1 MFIDK
6 ARIFVKSGNGG
17 NGAVSFRREKYV
29 PAGGPDGGDGGNGAS
44 VIFEVDLGLRT
55 LMDFKYQRKY
65 VAEHGEDG
73 SKKRKAGK
81 NGEDLVLKVPP
92 GTIIRDEAT
101 GLIIADLKEEG
112 DKAIVARGGRG
123 GKGNQHFANAVRQ
136 APAFARSGS
145 EATGLIIADL
155 KEEGDKAIV
164 ARGGRGGKGNQHF
177 ANAVRQA
184 PAFARSGSDGVEK
197 WVVLELKMIAD
208 VGLLGFPNVGKS
220 TFLSVVTKAK
230 PKIANYHFTTLTP
243 NLGVVQTKFGDSFVL
258 ADIPGLI
265 EGAADGIGLGH
276 DFLRHVERTKV
287 LIHIVDISGIEGRD
301 ALEDF
306 DKINDELKL
315 YNEKLSTR
323 PQIVV
328 ANKMDILEDET
339 IFEDFKNE
347 LEGRGYK
354 VFKMSAATRQGI
366 DDVIAYVSELLQ
378 DAEEI
383 ELVSEEEMFRPELD
397 EPQDEGL
404 QIEIEDGVY
413 VVTGKSLRRIMYSV
427 NFEDMESLQ
436 YFQKAMESQ
445 GVFDRLR
452 EMGIE
457 DGDTVRIYEIEFEFY
472 N

>member
-73 SKKRKAGK
+73 SKKRKAGR
-81 NGEDLVLKVPP
+81 NGEDLILKVPP

-101 GLIIADLKEEG
+101 GLVIADLKEEG
-112 DKAIVARGGRG
+112 DRAVVA
-123 GKGNQHFANAVRQ
+123 K
-136 APAFARSGS
+136 
-145 EATGLIIADL
+145 
-155 KEEGDKAIV
+155 
-164 ARGGRGGKGNQHF
+164 GGRGGKGNQHF

-243 NLGVVQTKFGDSFVL
+243 NLGVVQTKFGESFVL

-265 EGAADGIGLGH
+265 EGAAEGVGLGH

-287 LIHIVDISGIEGRD
+287 LIHIVDISGLEGRD
-301 ALEDF
+301 ALDDF
-306 DKINDELKL
+306 DKINGELKL
-315 YNEKLSTR
+315 YNEKLATR
-323 PQIVV
+323 PQVV
-328 ANKMDILEDET
+328 VSNKMDILEDES
-339 IFEDFKNE
+339 IFEEFKNE

-354 VFKMSAATRQGI
+354 VFKMSAATRQGV
-366 DDVIAYVSELLQ
+366 DDVIAYVSELLRE
-378 DAEEI
+378 AEEI

-397 EPQDEGL
+397 EVQDEGL
-404 QIEIEDGVY
+404 QIDIEDGVY

-427 NFEDMESLQ
+427 NFDDMESLQ

>member
-29 PAGGPDGGDGGNGAS
+29 PAGGPDGGDGGSGAS

-73 SKKRKAGK
+73 SKKRKAGR
-81 NGEDLVLKVPP
+81 NGEDLILKVPP

-101 GLIIADLKEEG
+101 GLVIADLKEEG
-112 DKAIVARGGRG
+112 DRAVVA
-123 GKGNQHFANAVRQ
+123 K
-136 APAFARSGS
+136 
-145 EATGLIIADL
+145 
-155 KEEGDKAIV
+155 
-164 ARGGRGGKGNQHF
+164 GGRGGKGNQHF

-243 NLGVVQTKFGDSFVL
+243 NLGVVQTKFGESFVL

-265 EGAADGIGLGH
+265 EGAAEGVGLGH

-287 LIHIVDISGIEGRD
+287 LIHIVDISGLEGRD
-301 ALEDF
+301 ALDDF
-306 DKINDELKL
+306 DKINGELKL
-315 YNEKLSTR
+315 YNEKLATR
-323 PQIVV
+323 PQVVV
-328 ANKMDILEDET
+328 ANKMDILEDES
-339 IFEDFKNE
+339 IFDEFKNE

-354 VFKMSAATRQGI
+354 VFKMSAATRQGV
-366 DDVIAYVSELLQ
+366 DDVIAYVSELLRE
-378 DAEEI
+378 AEEI

-397 EPQDEGL
+397 EVQDEGL
-404 QIEIEDGVY
+404 QIDIEDGVY

-427 NFEDMESLQ
+427 NFDDMESLQ

-457 DGDTVRIYEIEFEFY
+457 DGDTC
-472 N
+472 

>member
-73 SKKRKAGK
+73 SKKRKAGR
-81 NGEDLVLKVPP
+81 NGEDLILKVPP

-101 GLIIADLKEEG
+101 GLVIADLKEEG
-112 DKAIVARGGRG
+112 DRAVVA
-123 GKGNQHFANAVRQ
+123 K
-136 APAFARSGS
+136 
-145 EATGLIIADL
+145 
-155 KEEGDKAIV
+155 
-164 ARGGRGGKGNQHF
+164 GGRGGKGNQHF

-208 VGLLGFPNVGKS
+208 GGLLGFPNVGKS

-265 EGAADGIGLGH
+265 EGAAEGVGLGH

-287 LIHIVDISGIEGRD
+287 LIHIVDISGLEGRD

-315 YNEKLSTR
+315 YNEKLATR
-323 PQIVV
+323 PQVVV
-328 ANKMDILEDET
+328 ANKMDILEDES
-339 IFEDFKNE
+339 IFEEFKNE
-347 LEGRGYK
+347 LEDRGYK
-354 VFKMSAATRQGI
+354 VFKMSAATRQGV
-366 DDVIAYVSELLQ
+366 DDVIAYVSELLKE
-378 DAEEI
+378 AEEI

-397 EPQDEGL
+397 EQQDEGL
-404 QIEIEDGVY
+404 QIDIEDGVY

-427 NFEDMESLQ
+427 NFDDMESLQ

>member
-73 SKKRKAGK
+73 SKKRKAGR
-81 NGEDLVLKVPP
+81 NGEDLILKVPP

-101 GLIIADLKEEG
+101 GLVIADLKEEG
-112 DKAIVARGGRG
+112 DRAIVA
-123 GKGNQHFANAVRQ
+123 K
-136 APAFARSGS
+136 
-145 EATGLIIADL
+145 
-155 KEEGDKAIV
+155 
-164 ARGGRGGKGNQHF
+164 GGRGGKGNQHF

-243 NLGVVQTKFGDSFVL
+243 NLGVVQTKFGESFVL

-265 EGAADGIGLGH
+265 EGAAEGVGLGH

-287 LIHIVDISGIEGRD
+287 LIHIVDISGLEGRD
-301 ALEDF
+301 ALDDF
-306 DKINDELKL
+306 DKINGELKL
-315 YNEKLSTR
+315 YNEKLATR
-323 PQIVV
+323 PQVVV
-328 ANKMDILEDET
+328 ANKMDILEDES
-339 IFEDFKNE
+339 IFDEFKNE
-347 LEGRGYK
+347 LEKRGYK
-354 VFKMSAATRQGI
+354 VFKMSAATRQGV
-366 DDVIAYVSELLQ
+366 DDVIAYVSELLRE
-378 DAEEI
+378 AEEI

-397 EPQDEGL
+397 EVQDEGL
-404 QIEIEDGVY
+404 QIDIEDGVY

-427 NFEDMESLQ
+427 NFDDMESLQ

>member
-6 ARIFVKSGNGG
+6 ARIFVKAGNGG

-29 PAGGPDGGDGGNGAS
+29 PAGGPDGGDGGRGAS
-44 VIFEVDLGLRT
+44 VIFEVDNDLRT

-65 VAEHGEDG
+65 VATPGGDG
-73 SKKRKAGK
+73 SKKRQAGK
-81 NGEDLVLKVPP
+81 NGEDLVLKVPA
-92 GTIIRDEAT
+92 GTIIRDEAS
-101 GLIIADLKEEG
+101 GKIIADLKHEG
-112 DKAIVARGGRG
+112 DRAVVARGGRG

-136 APAFARSGS
+136 APNFAKSG
-145 EATGLIIADL
+145 TDG
-155 KEEGDKAIV
+155 EE
-164 ARGGRGGKGNQHF
+164 R
-177 ANAVRQA
+177 
-184 PAFARSGSDGVEK
+184 
-197 WVVLELKMIAD
+197 WVILELKMIAD

-220 TFLSVVTKAK
+220 TFLSVVTAAK

-265 EGAADGIGLGH
+265 EGAAEGIGLGH

-287 LIHIVDISGIEGRD
+287 LIHIVDISGLEGRN

-306 DKINDELKL
+306 DAINGELKL

-323 PQIVV
+323 PQVVV
-328 ANKMDILEDET
+328 ANKIDILEDESVY
-339 IFEDFKNE
+339 EEFKTT
-347 LEGRGYK
+347 LEERGYK
-354 VFKMSAATRQGI
+354 VFKMSAATREGI
-366 DDVIAYVSELLQ
+366 EDVIAYVSQILK

-383 ELVSEEEMFRPELD
+383 ELVSEEELYVPELD
-397 EPQDEGL
+397 DEQEEGL
-404 QIEIEDGVY
+404 QVEIEDGVY

-427 NFEDMESLQ
+427 NFEDMESIQ
-436 YFQKAMESQ
+436 FFQKTMESQ
-445 GVFDRLR
+445 GVFDKLR

-457 DGDTVRIYEIEFEFY
+457 DGDTVKIYDIEFEFY

>member
-1 MFIDK
+1 MIDK
-6 ARIFVKSGNGG
+6 ARIFVKAGNGG
-17 NGAVSFRREKYV
+17 NGSVSFRREKYV
-29 PAGGPDGGDGGNGAS
+29 PAGGPDGGDGGRGAS
-44 VIFEVDLGLRT
+44 IIFKVDTGLRT
-55 LMDFKYQRKY
+55 LMDFKYKKKY
-65 VAEHGEDG
+65 VGEPGADG
-73 SKKRKAGK
+73 SKKRQAGK

-101 GLIIADLKEEG
+101 NLIIADLKHDG
-112 DKAIVARGGRG
+112 DEAVVA
-123 GKGNQHFANAVRQ
+123 K
-136 APAFARSGS
+136 
-145 EATGLIIADL
+145 
-155 KEEGDKAIV
+155 
-164 ARGGRGGKGNQHF
+164 GGRGGKGNQHF

-243 NLGVVQTKFGDSFVL
+243 NLGVVQTKFGESFVL

-265 EGAADGIGLGH
+265 EGAAEGVGLGH

-287 LIHIVDISGIEGRD
+287 LIHIVDISGLEGRD
-301 ALEDF
+301 ALDDF
-306 DKINDELKL
+306 DKINGELKL
-315 YNEKLSTR
+315 YNEKLATR
-323 PQIVV
+323 PQVVV
-328 ANKMDILEDET
+328 ANKMDILEDES
-339 IFEDFKNE
+339 IFDEFKNE

-354 VFKMSAATRQGI
+354 VFKMSAATRQGV
-366 DDVIAYVSELLQ
+366 DDVIAYVSELLRE
-378 DAEEI
+378 AEEI

-397 EPQDEGL
+397 EVQDEGL
-404 QIEIEDGVY
+404 QIDIEDGVY

-427 NFEDMESLQ
+427 NFDDMESLQ

>member
-1 MFIDK
+1 MRK
-6 ARIFVKSGNGG
+6 TTLTAAT
-17 NGAVSFRREKYV
+17 AVSFRREKYV

-73 SKKRKAGK
+73 SKKRKAGR
-81 NGEDLVLKVPP
+81 NGEDLILKVPP

-101 GLIIADLKEEG
+101 GLVIADLKEEG
-112 DKAIVARGGRG
+112 DRAVVA
-123 GKGNQHFANAVRQ
+123 K
-136 APAFARSGS
+136 
-145 EATGLIIADL
+145 
-155 KEEGDKAIV
+155 
-164 ARGGRGGKGNQHF
+164 GGRGGKGNQHF

-243 NLGVVQTKFGDSFVL
+243 NLGVVQTKFGESFVL

-265 EGAADGIGLGH
+265 EGAAEGVGLGH

-287 LIHIVDISGIEGRD
+287 LIHIVDISGLEGRD
-301 ALEDF
+301 ALDDF
-306 DKINDELKL
+306 DKINGELKL
-315 YNEKLSTR
+315 YNEKLATR
-323 PQIVV
+323 PQVVV
-328 ANKMDILEDET
+328 ANKMDILEDES
-339 IFEDFKNE
+339 IFDEFKNE

-354 VFKMSAATRQGI
+354 VFKMSAATRQGV
-366 DDVIAYVSELLQ
+366 DDVIAYVSELLRE
-378 DAEEI
+378 AEEI

-397 EPQDEGL
+397 EVQDEGL
-404 QIEIEDGVY
+404 QIDIEDGVY

-427 NFEDMESLQ
+427 NFDDMESLQ

>member
-73 SKKRKAGK
+73 SKKRKAGR

-101 GLIIADLKEEG
+101 GLVIADLKEEG
-112 DKAIVARGGRG
+112 DRAVVA
-123 GKGNQHFANAVRQ
+123 K
-136 APAFARSGS
+136 
-145 EATGLIIADL
+145 
-155 KEEGDKAIV
+155 
-164 ARGGRGGKGNQHF
+164 GGRGGKGNQHF

-265 EGAADGIGLGH
+265 EGAAEGVGLGH

-287 LIHIVDISGIEGRD
+287 LIHIVDISGLEGRD

-315 YNEKLSTR
+315 YNEKLATR
-323 PQIVV
+323 PQVVV
-328 ANKMDILEDET
+328 ANKMDILEDES
-339 IFEDFKNE
+339 IFEEFKNE
-347 LEGRGYK
+347 LEDRGYK
-354 VFKMSAATRQGI
+354 VFKMSAATRQGV
-366 DDVIAYVSELLQ
+366 DDVIAYVSELLKE
-378 DAEEI
+378 AEEI

-397 EPQDEGL
+397 EQQDEGL
-404 QIEIEDGVY
+404 QIDIEDGVY

-427 NFEDMESLQ
+427 NFDDMESLQ

>member
-73 SKKRKAGK
+73 SKKRKAGR
-81 NGEDLVLKVPP
+81 NGEDLILKVPP

-101 GLIIADLKEEG
+101 GLVIADLKEEG
-112 DKAIVARGGRG
+112 DR
-123 GKGNQHFANAVRQ
+123 AV
-136 APAFARSGS
+136 
-145 EATGLIIADL
+145 
-155 KEEGDKAIV
+155 V
-164 ARGGRGGKGNQHF
+164 GRGGKGNQHF

-243 NLGVVQTKFGDSFVL
+243 NLGVVQTKFGESFVL

-265 EGAADGIGLGH
+265 EGAAEGVGLGH

-287 LIHIVDISGIEGRD
+287 LIHIVDISGLEGRD
-301 ALEDF
+301 ALDDF
-306 DKINDELKL
+306 DKINGELKL
-315 YNEKLSTR
+315 YNEKLATR
-323 PQIVV
+323 PQVVV
-328 ANKMDILEDET
+328 ANKMDILEDES
-339 IFEDFKNE
+339 IFDEFKNE

-354 VFKMSAATRQGI
+354 VFKMSAATRQGV
-366 DDVIAYVSELLQ
+366 DDVIAYVSELLRE
-378 DAEEI
+378 AEEI

-397 EPQDEGL
+397 EVQDEGL
-404 QIEIEDGVY
+404 QIDIEDGVY

-427 NFEDMESLQ
+427 NFDDMESLQ

>member
-65 VAEHGEDG
+65 VVEHGEDG
-73 SKKRKAGK
+73 SKKRKAGR
-81 NGEDLVLKVPP
+81 NGEDLILKVPP

-101 GLIIADLKEEG
+101 GLVIADLKEEG
-112 DKAIVARGGRG
+112 DRAVVA
-123 GKGNQHFANAVRQ
+123 K
-136 APAFARSGS
+136 
-145 EATGLIIADL
+145 
-155 KEEGDKAIV
+155 
-164 ARGGRGGKGNQHF
+164 GGRGGKGNQHF

-243 NLGVVQTKFGDSFVL
+243 NLGVVQTKFGESFVL

-265 EGAADGIGLGH
+265 EGAAEGVGLGH

-287 LIHIVDISGIEGRD
+287 LIHIVDISGLEGRD
-301 ALEDF
+301 ALDDF
-306 DKINDELKL
+306 DKINGELKL
-315 YNEKLSTR
+315 YNEKLATR
-323 PQIVV
+323 PQVVV
-328 ANKMDILEDET
+328 ANKMDILEDES
-339 IFEDFKNE
+339 IFEEFKNE

-354 VFKMSAATRQGI
+354 VFKMSAATRQGV
-366 DDVIAYVSELLQ
+366 DDVIAYVSELLRE
-378 DAEEI
+378 AEEI

-397 EPQDEGL
+397 EVQDEGL
-404 QIEIEDGVY
+404 QIDIEDGVY

-427 NFEDMESLQ
+427 NFDDMESLQ

>member
-73 SKKRKAGK
+73 SKKRKAGR
-81 NGEDLVLKVPP
+81 NGEDLILKVPP

-101 GLIIADLKEEG
+101 GLVIADLKEEG
-112 DKAIVARGGRG
+112 DRAVVA
-123 GKGNQHFANAVRQ
+123 K
-136 APAFARSGS
+136 
-145 EATGLIIADL
+145 
-155 KEEGDKAIV
+155 
-164 ARGGRGGKGNQHF
+164 GGRGGKGNQHF

-243 NLGVVQTKFGDSFVL
+243 NLGVVQTKFGESFVL

-265 EGAADGIGLGH
+265 EGAAEGVGLGH

-287 LIHIVDISGIEGRD
+287 LIHIVDISGLEGRD
-301 ALEDF
+301 ALDDF
-306 DKINDELKL
+306 DKINGELKL
-315 YNEKLSTR
+315 YNEKLATR
-323 PQIVV
+323 PQVVV
-328 ANKMDILEDET
+328 ANKMDILEDES
-339 IFEDFKNE
+339 IFDEFKNE
-347 LEGRGYK
+347 LEGREITY
-354 VFKMSAATRQGI
+354 
-366 DDVIAYVSELLQ
+366 
-378 DAEEI
+378 EE
-383 ELVSEEEMFRPELD
+383 R
-397 EPQDEGL
+397 
-404 QIEIEDGVY
+404 
-413 VVTGKSLRRIMYSV
+413 
-427 NFEDMESLQ
+427 
-436 YFQKAMESQ
+436 
-445 GVFDRLR
+445 
-452 EMGIE
+452 
-457 DGDTVRIYEIEFEFY
+457 
-472 N
+472 

>member
-73 SKKRKAGK
+73 SKKRKAGR
-81 NGEDLVLKVPP
+81 NGEDLILKVPP
-92 GTIIRDEAT
+92 GTILRDEAT
-101 GLIIADLKEEG
+101 GLVIADLKEEG
-112 DKAIVARGGRG
+112 DRAVVA
-123 GKGNQHFANAVRQ
+123 K
-136 APAFARSGS
+136 
-145 EATGLIIADL
+145 
-155 KEEGDKAIV
+155 
-164 ARGGRGGKGNQHF
+164 GGRGGKGNQHF

-243 NLGVVQTKFGDSFVL
+243 NLGVVQTKFGESFVL

-265 EGAADGIGLGH
+265 EGAAEGVGLGH

-287 LIHIVDISGIEGRD
+287 LIHIVDISGLEGRD
-301 ALEDF
+301 ALDDF
-306 DKINDELKL
+306 DKINGELKL
-315 YNEKLSTR
+315 YNEKLATR
-323 PQIVV
+323 PQVVV
-328 ANKMDILEDET
+328 ANKMDILEDES
-339 IFEDFKNE
+339 IFDEFKNE

-354 VFKMSAATRQGI
+354 VFKMSAATRQGV
-366 DDVIAYVSELLQ
+366 DDVIAYVSELLRE
-378 DAEEI
+378 AEEI

-397 EPQDEGL
+397 EVQDEGL
-404 QIEIEDGVY
+404 QIDIEDGVY

-427 NFEDMESLQ
+427 NFDDMESLQ

-445 GVFDRLR
+445 GVFDKLR

>member
-73 SKKRKAGK
+73 SKKRKAGR
-81 NGEDLVLKVPP
+81 NGEDLILKVPP

-101 GLIIADLKEEG
+101 GLVIADLKEEG
-112 DKAIVARGGRG
+112 DRAVVA
-123 GKGNQHFANAVRQ
+123 K
-136 APAFARSGS
+136 
-145 EATGLIIADL
+145 
-155 KEEGDKAIV
+155 
-164 ARGGRGGKGNQHF
+164 GGRGGKGNQHF

-243 NLGVVQTKFGDSFVL
+243 NLGVVQTKFGESFVL

-265 EGAADGIGLGH
+265 EGAAEGVGLGH

-287 LIHIVDISGIEGRD
+287 LIHLVDISGLEGRD
-301 ALEDF
+301 ALDDF
-306 DKINDELKL
+306 DKINGELKL
-315 YNEKLSTR
+315 YNEKLATR
-323 PQIVV
+323 PQVVV
-328 ANKMDILEDET
+328 ANKMDILEDES
-339 IFEDFKNE
+339 IFDEFKNE

-354 VFKMSAATRQGI
+354 VFKMSAATRQGV
-366 DDVIAYVSELLQ
+366 DDVIAYVSELLRE
-378 DAEEI
+378 AEEI

-397 EPQDEGL
+397 EVQDEGL
-404 QIEIEDGVY
+404 QIDIEDGVY

-427 NFEDMESLQ
+427 NFDDMESLQ

>member
-73 SKKRKAGK
+73 SKKRKAGR
-81 NGEDLVLKVPP
+81 NGEDLILKVPA

-101 GLIIADLKEEG
+101 GLVIADLKEEG
-112 DKAIVARGGRG
+112 DRAVVA
-123 GKGNQHFANAVRQ
+123 K
-136 APAFARSGS
+136 
-145 EATGLIIADL
+145 
-155 KEEGDKAIV
+155 
-164 ARGGRGGKGNQHF
+164 GGRGGKGNQHF

-197 WVVLELKMIAD
+197 WVILELKMIAD

-243 NLGVVQTKFGDSFVL
+243 NLGVVQTKFGESFVL

-265 EGAADGIGLGH
+265 EGAAEGIGLGH

-287 LIHIVDISGIEGRD
+287 LIHIVDISGLEGRD
-301 ALEDF
+301 ALDDF
-306 DKINDELKL
+306 DKINSELKL
-315 YNEKLSTR
+315 YNEKLATR
-323 PQIVV
+323 PQVVV
-328 ANKMDILEDET
+328 ANKMDILEDESV
-339 IFEDFKNE
+339 FEEFKNE

-354 VFKMSAATRQGI
+354 VFKMSAATRQGV

-378 DAEEI
+378 EAEEI

-397 EPQDEGL
+397 EVQDEGL
-404 QIEIEDGVY
+404 QIDIEDGVY

-427 NFEDMESLQ
+427 NFDDMESLQ

>member
-73 SKKRKAGK
+73 SKKRKAGR
-81 NGEDLVLKVPP
+81 NGEDLILKVPA

-101 GLIIADLKEEG
+101 GLVIADLKEEG
-112 DKAIVARGGRG
+112 DRAVVA
-123 GKGNQHFANAVRQ
+123 K
-136 APAFARSGS
+136 
-145 EATGLIIADL
+145 
-155 KEEGDKAIV
+155 
-164 ARGGRGGKGNQHF
+164 GGRGGKGNQHF

-243 NLGVVQTKFGDSFVL
+243 NLGVVQTKFGESFVL

-265 EGAADGIGLGH
+265 EGAAEGIGLGH

-287 LIHIVDISGIEGRD
+287 LIHIVDISGLEGRD
-301 ALEDF
+301 ALDDF
-306 DKINDELKL
+306 DKINSELKL
-315 YNEKLSTR
+315 YNEKLATR
-323 PQIVV
+323 PQVVV
-328 ANKMDILEDET
+328 ANKMDILEDESV
-339 IFEDFKNE
+339 FEEFKNE

-354 VFKMSAATRQGI
+354 VFKMSAATRQGV

-378 DAEEI
+378 EAEEI

-397 EPQDEGL
+397 EVKDEGL
-404 QIEIEDGVY
+404 QVEIEDGVY

-427 NFEDMESLQ
+427 NFDDMESIQ
-436 YFQKAMESQ
+436 YFQKAMENE
-445 GVFDRLR
+445 GVFDKLR

-457 DGDTVRIYEIEFEFY
+457 DGDTVKIYEIEFEFY

>member
-6 ARIFVKSGNGG
+6 ARIFVKAGNGG
-17 NGAVSFRREKYV
+17 NGAVGFRKEKYV

-65 VAEHGEDG
+65 SAETGGDG
-73 SKKRKAGK
+73 TKGRRSGK
-81 NGEDLVLKVPP
+81 NGDDLLLKVPA

-101 GLIIADLKEEG
+101 GLILADLKGEG
-112 DKAIVARGGRG
+112 DRAVIARGGRG

-136 APAFARSGS
+136 APAFA
-145 EATGLIIADL
+145 
-155 KEEGDKAIV
+155 K
-164 ARGGRGGKGNQHF
+164 
-177 ANAVRQA
+177 
-184 PAFARSGSDGVEK
+184 SGSDGQER
-197 WVVLELKMIAD
+197 WVTLELKMIAD

-243 NLGVVQTKFGDSFVL
+243 NLGVVQTKFGESFVL

-265 EGAADGIGLGH
+265 EGAAEGVGLGH

-287 LIHIVDISGIEGRD
+287 LIHIVDITGLEGRD

-306 DKINDELKL
+306 DKINDELKM

-323 PQIVV
+323 PQVVV
-328 ANKMDILEDET
+328 ANKMDILEDES
-339 IFEDFKNE
+339 IFEEFKNE

-366 DDVIAYVSELLQ
+366 DDVIGYVAQLLQ
-378 DAEEI
+378 EVEDIEI
-383 ELVSEEEMFRPELD
+383 VTEEEMYRPELD
-397 EPQDEGL
+397 VQDDQALE
-404 QIEIEDGVY
+404 IEIEDEVY
-413 VVTGKSLRRIMYSV
+413 VVKGKSLRRIMYSV
-427 NFEDMESLQ
+427 NFDDMESLQ
-436 YFQKAMESQ
+436 FFQKAMEAQ

-457 DGDTVRIYEIEFEFY
+457 DGDTVRIYELEFEFY

>member
-17 NGAVSFRREKYV
+17 KGAVSFRREKYV

-73 SKKRKAGK
+73 SKKRKAGR
-81 NGEDLVLKVPP
+81 NGEDLILKVPP

-101 GLIIADLKEEG
+101 GLVIADLKEEG
-112 DKAIVARGGRG
+112 DRAVVA
-123 GKGNQHFANAVRQ
+123 K
-136 APAFARSGS
+136 
-145 EATGLIIADL
+145 
-155 KEEGDKAIV
+155 
-164 ARGGRGGKGNQHF
+164 GGRGGKGNQHF

-243 NLGVVQTKFGDSFVL
+243 NLGVVQTKFGESFVL

-265 EGAADGIGLGH
+265 EGAAEGVGLGH

-287 LIHIVDISGIEGRD
+287 LIHIVDISGLEGRD
-301 ALEDF
+301 ALDDF
-306 DKINDELKL
+306 DKINGELKL
-315 YNEKLSTR
+315 YNEKLATR
-323 PQIVV
+323 PQVVV
-328 ANKMDILEDET
+328 ANKMDILEDES
-339 IFEDFKNE
+339 IFDEFKNE

-354 VFKMSAATRQGI
+354 VFKMSAATRQGV
-366 DDVIAYVSELLQ
+366 DDVIAYVSELLRE
-378 DAEEI
+378 AEEI

-397 EPQDEGL
+397 EVQDEGL
-404 QIEIEDGVY
+404 QIDIEDGVY

-427 NFEDMESLQ
+427 NFDDMESLQ

>member
-73 SKKRKAGK
+73 SKKRKAGR
-81 NGEDLVLKVPP
+81 NGEDLILKVPP

-101 GLIIADLKEEG
+101 NLVIADLKEEG
-112 DKAIVARGGRG
+112 DRAVVA
-123 GKGNQHFANAVRQ
+123 K
-136 APAFARSGS
+136 
-145 EATGLIIADL
+145 
-155 KEEGDKAIV
+155 
-164 ARGGRGGKGNQHF
+164 GGRGGKGNQHF

-243 NLGVVQTKFGDSFVL
+243 NLGVVQTKFGESFVL

-265 EGAADGIGLGH
+265 EGAAEGVGLGH

-287 LIHIVDISGIEGRD
+287 LIHIVDISGLEGRD
-301 ALEDF
+301 ALDDF
-306 DKINDELKL
+306 DKINGELKL
-315 YNEKLSTR
+315 YNEKLATR
-323 PQIVV
+323 PQVVV
-328 ANKMDILEDET
+328 ANKMDILEDES
-339 IFEDFKNE
+339 IFDEFKNE

-354 VFKMSAATRQGI
+354 VFKMSAATRQGV
-366 DDVIAYVSELLQ
+366 DDVIAYVSELLRE
-378 DAEEI
+378 AEEI

-397 EPQDEGL
+397 ELQDEGL
-404 QIEIEDGVY
+404 QIDIEDGVY

-427 NFEDMESLQ
+427 NFDDMESLQ

>member
-73 SKKRKAGK
+73 SKKRKAGR
-81 NGEDLVLKVPP
+81 NGEDLILKVPP

-101 GLIIADLKEEG
+101 GLVIADLKEEG
-112 DKAIVARGGRG
+112 DRAVVA
-123 GKGNQHFANAVRQ
+123 K
-136 APAFARSGS
+136 
-145 EATGLIIADL
+145 
-155 KEEGDKAIV
+155 
-164 ARGGRGGKGNQHF
+164 GGRGGKGNQHF

-243 NLGVVQTKFGDSFVL
+243 NLGVVQTKFGESFVL

-265 EGAADGIGLGH
+265 EGAAEGVGLGH

-287 LIHIVDISGIEGRD
+287 LIHIVDISGLEGRD
-301 ALEDF
+301 ALDDF
-306 DKINDELKL
+306 DKINGELKL
-315 YNEKLSTR
+315 YNEKLATR
-323 PQIVV
+323 PQVVV
-328 ANKMDILEDET
+328 ANKMNILEDES
-339 IFEDFKNE
+339 IFDEFKNE

-354 VFKMSAATRQGI
+354 VFKMSAATRQGV
-366 DDVIAYVSELLQ
+366 DDVIAYVSELLRE
-378 DAEEI
+378 AEEI

-397 EPQDEGL
+397 EVQDEGL
-404 QIEIEDGVY
+404 QIDIEDGVY

-427 NFEDMESLQ
+427 NFDDMESLQ

>member
-73 SKKRKAGK
+73 SKKRKAGR
-81 NGEDLVLKVPP
+81 NGEDLILKVPA

-101 GLIIADLKEEG
+101 GLVIADLKEEG
-112 DKAIVARGGRG
+112 DKAVVA
-123 GKGNQHFANAVRQ
+123 K
-136 APAFARSGS
+136 
-145 EATGLIIADL
+145 
-155 KEEGDKAIV
+155 
-164 ARGGRGGKGNQHF
+164 GGRGGKGNQHF

-197 WVVLELKMIAD
+197 WVILELKMIAD

-243 NLGVVQTKFGDSFVL
+243 NLGVVQTKFGESFVL

-265 EGAADGIGLGH
+265 EGAAEGIGLGH

-287 LIHIVDISGIEGRD
+287 LIHIVDISGLEGRN

-306 DKINDELKL
+306 DKINSELKL
-315 YNEKLSTR
+315 YNEKLATR
-323 PQIVV
+323 PQVVV
-328 ANKMDILEDET
+328 ANKIDILEDES
-339 IFEDFKNE
+339 IFEEFKNE
-347 LEGRGYK
+347 LEKRGYK
-354 VFKMSAATRQGI
+354 VFKMSAATRQGV
-366 DDVIAYVSELLQ
+366 DDVINYVSELLQ
-378 DAEEI
+378 EAEEI

-397 EPQDEGL
+397 EQQDEGL
-404 QIEIEDGVY
+404 QINIEDGVY

-427 NFEDMESLQ
+427 NFDDMESLQ

>member
-6 ARIFVKSGNGG
+6 ARIFVKAGNGG
-17 NGAVSFRREKYV
+17 NGAVGFRKEKYV
-29 PAGGPDGGDGGNGAS
+29 PAGGPDGGDGGQGAS
-44 VIFEVDLGLRT
+44 IIFEVDLGLRT

-65 VAEHGEDG
+65 SAEPGGDG
-73 SKKRKAGK
+73 SKSRRAGK
-81 NGEDLVLKVPP
+81 NGDDLILKVPA

-101 GLIIADLKEEG
+101 GLILADLKEEG
-112 DKAIVARGGRG
+112 DRASIVRGGRG

-136 APAFARSGS
+136 APSFAKSG
-145 EATGLIIADL
+145 T
-155 KEEGDKAIV
+155 EGQE
-164 ARGGRGGKGNQHF
+164 R
-177 ANAVRQA
+177 
-184 PAFARSGSDGVEK
+184 
-197 WVVLELKMIAD
+197 WVTLELKMIAD

-243 NLGVVQTKFGDSFVL
+243 NLGVVETKFGESFVL

-265 EGAADGIGLGH
+265 EGAAEGVGLGH

-287 LIHIVDISGIEGRD
+287 LIHIVDITGLEGRN

-306 DKINDELKL
+306 DKINDELKM
-315 YNEKLSTR
+315 YNEKLATR
-323 PQIVV
+323 PQVVV
-328 ANKMDILEDET
+328 ANKMDILEDQS
-339 IFEDFKNE
+339 IFEEFKNE

-366 DDVIAYVSELLQ
+366 DDVIAYVTPLLKEVE
-378 DAEEI
+378 DI
-383 ELVSEEEMFRPELD
+383 ELVTEEEMYKPELD
-397 EPQDEGL
+397 VQEDEALTIEIQDE
-404 QIEIEDGVY
+404 VY
-413 VVTGKSLRRIMYSV
+413 VVTGKMLRRIMYSV
-427 NFEDMESLQ
+427 NFDDMESLQ
-436 YFQKAMESQ
+436 YFQKVMESQ

-457 DGDTVRIYEIEFEFY
+457 DGDTVRIYELEFEFY

>member
-73 SKKRKAGK
+73 SKKRKAGR
-81 NGEDLVLKVPP
+81 NGEDLILKVPP

-101 GLIIADLKEEG
+101 GLVIADLKEEG
-112 DKAIVARGGRG
+112 DRAVVA
-123 GKGNQHFANAVRQ
+123 K
-136 APAFARSGS
+136 
-145 EATGLIIADL
+145 
-155 KEEGDKAIV
+155 
-164 ARGGRGGKGNQHF
+164 GGRGGKGNQHF

-243 NLGVVQTKFGDSFVL
+243 NLGVVQTKFGESFVL

-265 EGAADGIGLGH
+265 EGAAEGVGLGH

-287 LIHIVDISGIEGRD
+287 LIHIVDISGLEGRD
-301 ALEDF
+301 ALDDF
-306 DKINDELKL
+306 DKINGELKL
-315 YNEKLSTR
+315 YNEKLATR
-323 PQIVV
+323 PQVVV
-328 ANKMDILEDET
+328 ANKMDILEDES
-339 IFEDFKNE
+339 IFDEFKNE

-354 VFKMSAATRQGI
+354 VFKMSAATRQGV
-366 DDVIAYVSELLQ
+366 DDVIAYVSELLRE
-378 DAEEI
+378 AEEI

-397 EPQDEGL
+397 EVQDEGL
-404 QIEIEDGVY
+404 QIDIEDGVY

-427 NFEDMESLQ
+427 NFDDMESLQ
-436 YFQKAMESQ
+436 YFQKAMVSQ